1 MRAADAVSQL
11 RPRLSLRGRL
21 YLFSAAILILFAI
34 NVGTSL
40 WGSFARNESSLAYQ
54 EAVTAAQLTA
64 ELEQNLQTK
73 RQQVL
78 VLATL
83 RETTDEPLDEAAL
96 EQARADLEIISERL
110 RQLGGFG
117 GEELEA
123 HYRRL
128 HDSVTALLAEWQQFY
143 EQYNADGAI
152 IAVESA
158 RSYNSTQ
165 QRLQELDQ
173 RQSFVAV
180 QRANAIDRTIT
191 LTDQITVIGFIS
203 SIAITLALVFA
214 MIRSTNASL
223 TRMKRG
229 VERFGSGDLTYRID
243 DQRDSGEIGD
253 LARTFNDMSAKL
265 QIAIEEMNTARA
277 DADSAN
283 AAKSMFLANV
293 SHELRTPLNAIIG
306 YSEMLQDELGD
317 GLDIDREQFHH
328 DLATIIFSGNQLLT
342 LINDILDLSK
352 IETGK
357 MQVSLEVFSPAA
369 LLVQVCDALSPL
381 LSQNNNRLVL
391 DIDNDSMRDINSD
404 RGKLQ
409 QIVTNLFSNACK
421 FTKEG
426 DITVSASMTAD
437 ALTVAVADT
446 GIGMTQAQ
454 QDRVFE
460 AFIQAESN
468 TGLQYGGTGLGLA
481 IVREFCTM
489 LGGSIALES
498 SPDEGSVFRVTL
510 PAGPTSVRA
519 SA

>member
-1 MRAADAVSQL
+1 MRPSEAVNQL
-11 RPRLSLRGRL
+11 RPKLSLRGRL
-21 YLFSAAILILFAI
+21 YLFSGAILILFAI
-34 NVGTSL
+34 NVATSL

-64 ELEQNLQTK
+64 ELQQNLQNK
-73 RQQVL
+73 RQQIL

-83 RETTDEPLDEAAL
+83 RETTDEPLDEAAI
-96 EQARADLEIISERL
+96 EQARADLAIISERL
-110 RQLGGFG
+110 RQLGGYG

-128 HDSVTALLAEWQQFY
+128 HESTTVLLEEWRQFY
-143 EQYNADGAI
+143 ERYNQASPMPEIEA
-152 IAVESA
+152 A
-158 RSYNSTQ
+158 RSYNNAQ

-173 RQSFVAV
+173 RQSFAAV
-180 QRANAIDRTIT
+180 QRASAIDDTIR

-243 DQRDSGEIGD
+243 EERDSGEIGD
-253 LARTFNDMSAKL
+253 LARTFNEMSGKL
-265 QIAIEEMNTARA
+265 QTAIEEMNTARA

-317 GLDIDREQFHH
+317 GIEIDRGQFHH
-328 DLATIIFSGNQLLT
+328 DLATIIFSGKQLLT

-357 MQVSLEVFSPAA
+357 MRVSKETFNPSA

-381 LSQNNNRLVL
+381 LLQRDNELIL
-391 DIDNDSMRDINSD
+391 DIDKNSMRDIHSD

-421 FTKEG
+421 FTEKG
-426 DITVSASMTAD
+426 QITVSAHMTED
-437 ALTVAVADT
+437 QLMIAVKDT
-446 GIGMTQAQ
+446 GIGMTPAQ
-454 QDRVFE
+454 QGRVFD
-460 AFIQAESN
+460 AFTQAESD
-468 TGLQYGGTGLGLA
+468 TGVKYGGTGLGLA
-481 IVREFCTM
+481 IVKEFCAM
-489 LGGSIALES
+489 LGGDISLES
-498 SPDEGSVFRVTL
+498 QPGEGSTFCISL
-510 PAGPTSVRA
+510 PAAPA
-519 SA
+519 

>member
-21 YLFSAAILILFAI
+21 YLFSGAILILFAI
-34 NVGTSL
+34 NVATSL
-40 WGSFARNESSLAYQ
+40 WGSLARNESSLAYQ
-54 EAVTAAQLTA
+54 EAATAAQLTA

-83 RETTDEPLDEAAL
+83 RETTDEPLDDVAL
-96 EQARADLEIISERL
+96 GQARADLEIIGERL
-110 RQLGGFG
+110 RQLGGYG
-117 GEELEA
+117 GQDLEA
-123 HYRRL
+123 YYRRL
-128 HDSVTALLAEWQQFY
+128 HDSVTALLREWQLFY
-143 EQYNADGAI
+143 DRYNSIDPLPD
-152 IAVESA
+152 VESA
-158 RSYNSTQ
+158 LSYSNTQ

-173 RQSFVAV
+173 RQSFVAL
-180 QRANAIDRTIT
+180 QRANAIDRTIS
-191 LTDQITVIGFIS
+191 LTDQITVVGFIS

-243 DQRDSGEIGD
+243 EQRDSGEIGD
-253 LARTFNDMSAKL
+253 LARTFNEMSTKL
-265 QIAIEEMNTARA
+265 QVAIEEMNTARA

-317 GLDIDREQFHH
+317 GTDIDREQFHH
-328 DLATIIFSGNQLLT
+328 DLSTIIFSGKQLLN
-342 LINDILDLSK
+342 LINEILDLSK

-357 MQVSLEVFSPAA
+357 MQVSREIFSPAG

-381 LSQNNNRLVL
+381 LAQNKNRLSL
-391 DIDNDSMRDINSD
+391 NIDKNSMRDINSD

-426 DITVSASMTAD
+426 EITVSASMTAQS
-437 ALTVAVADT
+437 LIIAVSDT

-454 QDRVFE
+454 QDRVFD
-460 AFIQAESN
+460 AFTQAEAN
-468 TGLQYGGTGLGLA
+468 TGLKYGGTGLGLA
-481 IVREFCTM
+481 IVKEFCAM
-489 LGGSIALES
+489 LGGSISLES
-498 SPDEGSVFRVTL
+498 EPGKGSIFRVTL
-510 PAGPTSVRA
+510 PADPASVPA

>member
-1 MRAADAVSQL
+1 MRTSDVVTQL

-21 YLFSAAILILFAI
+21 YLFSGAILILFAI
-34 NVGTSL
+34 NVATSL

-54 EAVTAAQLTA
+54 AAVTAAQLTA
-64 ELEQNLQTK
+64 ELEQNLQNK

-83 RETTDEPLDEAAL
+83 RETTDDPLEDSEL
-96 EQARADLEIISERL
+96 DQARADLDIITERL
-110 RQLGGFG
+110 RQLGAYG
-117 GEELEA
+117 GEDLEA

-128 HDSVTALLAEWQQFY
+128 HDSTTTLMAQWRQFY
-143 EQYNADGAI
+143 ERYNRAGPTPP
-152 IAVESA
+152 VEDA
-158 RSYNSTQ
+158 RSYSTAQ

-173 RQSFVAV
+173 RQSFLAV

-223 TRMKRG
+223 TRMKQG

-243 DQRDSGEIGD
+243 EQRDSGEIGD
-253 LARTFNDMSAKL
+253 LARTFNEMSTKL

-317 GLDIDREQFHH
+317 ETEINREQFHH
-328 DLATIIFSGNQLLT
+328 DLTTIIFSGRQLLT

-357 MQVSLEVFSPAA
+357 MQVSFEVFSPAA

-381 LSQNNNRLVL
+381 LTQNNNKLVL
-391 DIDNDSMRDINSD
+391 DIDKDSMCDMESD

-426 DITVSASMTAD
+426 RITVSAFMNRES
-437 ALTVAVADT
+437 LTVTVSDT

-454 QDRVFE
+454 QARVFE
-460 AFIQAESN
+460 AFAQAEAN
-468 TGLQYGGTGLGLA
+468 TGLKYGGTGLGLA

-489 LGGSIALES
+489 LGGSIEVESKPDKGAL
-498 SPDEGSVFRVTL
+498 FRVRL
-510 PAGPTSVRA
+510 PVVPR
-519 SA
+519 

>member
-1 MRAADAVSQL
+1 MRATDAVTQL

-21 YLFSAAILILFAI
+21 YLFSGAILILFAI

-54 EAVTAAQLTA
+54 DAVTAAQLTT
-64 ELEQNLQTK
+64 ELEQNLQNK

-83 RETTDEPLDEAAL
+83 RETTDEPLDDTAL
-96 EQARADLEIISERL
+96 DQARADLEIITERL

-117 GEELEA
+117 GEDLEA
-123 HYRRL
+123 YYRRL
-128 HDSVTALLAEWQQFY
+128 HDSATALFEEWRTFY
-143 EQYNADGAI
+143 DRYNDPAPTPD
-152 IAVESA
+152 VESA
-158 RSYNSTQ
+158 VSYNDTQ
-165 QRLQELDQ
+165 QRLRELDQ

-180 QRANAIDRTIT
+180 QRANAIDRTIS
-191 LTDQITVIGFIS
+191 LTDQITIIGFIS

-223 TRMKRG
+223 TRLKRG
-229 VERFGSGDLTYRID
+229 VERFGSGDLVYRID
-243 DQRDSGEIGD
+243 EQRDSGEIGD
-253 LARTFNDMSAKL
+253 LARTFNEMSTKL

-317 GLDIDREQFHH
+317 GAELDREQFHH
-328 DLATIIFSGNQLLT
+328 DLATIIFSGKQLLT

-357 MQVSLEVFSPAA
+357 MQVSQEVFSPGG

-381 LSQNNNRLVL
+381 LQQNNNRLRL
-391 DIDNDSMRDINSD
+391 DIDQGSMRDMDSD
-404 RGKLQ
+404 RSKLQ

-421 FTKEG
+421 FTKDGE
-426 DITVSASMTAD
+426 ITVSAQMTAD
-437 ALTVAVADT
+437 TLIVAVADT
-446 GIGMTQAQ
+446 GIGMTEAQ
-454 QDRVFE
+454 QTRVFE
-460 AFIQAESN
+460 AFTQAESN
-468 TGLQYGGTGLGLA
+468 TGLKYGGTGLGLA

-489 LGGSIALES
+489 LGGHIALES
-498 SPDEGSVFRVTL
+498 RPDEGSVFRVTL
-510 PAGPTSVRA
+510 PADPV
-519 SA
+519 SAPADA

>member
-1 MRAADAVSQL
+1 MRTPDVMTQL

-21 YLFSAAILILFAI
+21 YLFSGAILILFAI
-34 NVGTSL
+34 NVATSL

-64 ELEQNLQTK
+64 ELAQNLQNK

-83 RETTDEPLDEAAL
+83 RETSDEPLEDSRL
-96 EQARADLEIISERL
+96 DQAETDLDIIAERL
-110 RQLGGFG
+110 RQLGSYG
-117 GEELEA
+117 GEDLEA
-123 HYRRL
+123 YYRRL
-128 HDSVTALLAEWQQFY
+128 HESTTTLIAQWRQFY
-143 EQYNADGAI
+143 ERYNQTGPTPP
-152 IAVESA
+152 VEDA
-158 RSYNSTQ
+158 RYYNNAQ

-173 RQSFVAV
+173 RQSFLAV

-191 LTDQITVIGFIS
+191 LTDQITIIGFIS

-223 TRMKRG
+223 TRMKTG

-243 DQRDSGEIGD
+243 EQRDSGEIGD
-253 LARTFNDMSAKL
+253 LARTFNEMSTKL
-265 QIAIEEMNTARA
+265 QTAIEEMNTARA

-317 GLDIDREQFHH
+317 ETEINREQFHH
-328 DLATIIFSGNQLLT
+328 DLNTIIFSGKQLLT

-357 MQVSLEVFSPAA
+357 MQVSLEVFDPAP

-381 LSQNNNRLVL
+381 LAQNGNKLVL
-391 DIDNDSMRDINSD
+391 DIDKKSMREMESD

-421 FTKEG
+421 FTKDG
-426 DITVSASMTAD
+426 KITVSAVMDHQS
-437 ALTVAVADT
+437 LTVTVADT
-446 GIGMTQAQ
+446 GIGMTEAQ
-454 QDRVFE
+454 QARVFE
-460 AFIQAESN
+460 AFIQAEAN
-468 TGLQYGGTGLGLA
+468 TGLKYGGTGLGLA

-489 LGGSIALES
+489 LGGSIEVES
-498 SPDEGSVFRVTL
+498 QPSEGARFRVRL
-510 PAGPTSVRA
+510 PVAPA
-519 SA
+519 

>member
-1 MRAADAVSQL
+1 MRTPDVVTQL

-21 YLFSAAILILFAI
+21 YLFSGAILILFAI
-34 NVGTSL
+34 NVATSL

-64 ELEQNLQTK
+64 ELEQNLQNK

-83 RETTDEPLDEAAL
+83 RETTDDPLEDSQL
-96 EQARADLEIISERL
+96 DQARADLDIITERL
-110 RQLGGFG
+110 RQLGSYG

-128 HDSVTALLAEWQQFY
+128 HDSTTTLIEQWRQFY
-143 EQYNADGAI
+143 MSYNQTGPTPP
-152 IAVESA
+152 VEDA
-158 RSYNSTQ
+158 RSYNNAQ

-180 QRANAIDRTIT
+180 QRASAIDRTIT
-191 LTDQITVIGFIS
+191 LTDQITIVGFIS

-243 DQRDSGEIGD
+243 EQRDSGEIGD
-253 LARTFNDMSAKL
+253 LARTFNEMSTKL
-265 QIAIEEMNTARA
+265 QTAIEEMNTARA

-317 GLDIDREQFHH
+317 ETEINRQQFHH
-328 DLATIIFSGNQLLT
+328 DLATIILSGRQLLT

-381 LSQNNNRLVL
+381 LTQNNNELVL
-391 DIDNDSMRDINSD
+391 DINKTNMRDMESD

-421 FTKEG
+421 FTKQG
-426 DITVSASMTAD
+426 KITVSAVMD
-437 ALTVAVADT
+437 QQNLTVTVADT
-446 GIGMTQAQ
+446 GIGMTPEQ
-454 QDRVFE
+454 QGRVFE
-460 AFIQAESN
+460 AFTQAEAN
-468 TGLQYGGTGLGLA
+468 TGLKYGGTGLGLA

-489 LGGSIALES
+489 LGGSIEVES
-498 SPDEGSVFRVTL
+498 TPNEGSVFC
-510 PAGPTSVRA
+510 VRIPVVPG
-519 SA
+519 

>member
-1 MRAADAVSQL
+1 MRTPDVMTQL

-21 YLFSAAILILFAI
+21 YLFSGAILILFAI
-34 NVGTSL
+34 NVATSL

-54 EAVTAAQLTA
+54 EAVNAAQLTA
-64 ELEQNLQTK
+64 ELAQNLQNK

-83 RETTDEPLDEAAL
+83 RETTDEPVEDSRLD
-96 EQARADLEIISERL
+96 QAETDLDIIAERL
-110 RQLGGFG
+110 RQLGSYG
-117 GEELEA
+117 GEDLEA
-123 HYRRL
+123 YYRRL
-128 HDSVTALLAEWQQFY
+128 HESTTTLIAQWRQFY
-143 EQYNADGAI
+143 ERYNQIGPTPP
-152 IAVESA
+152 VEDA
-158 RSYNSTQ
+158 RSYNNAQ

-173 RQSFVAV
+173 RQSFLAV

-191 LTDQITVIGFIS
+191 LTDQITIIGFIS

-223 TRMKRG
+223 TRMKTG

-243 DQRDSGEIGD
+243 EQRDSGEIGD
-253 LARTFNDMSAKL
+253 LARTFNEMSTKL
-265 QIAIEEMNTARA
+265 QTAIEEMNTARA

-317 GLDIDREQFHH
+317 ETEINREQFHH
-328 DLATIIFSGNQLLT
+328 DLNTIIFSGKQLLT

-357 MQVSLEVFSPAA
+357 MQVSLEAFNPAP

-381 LSQNNNRLVL
+381 LAQNGNKLVL
-391 DIDNDSMRDINSD
+391 DIDKKSMRDMESD

-421 FTKEG
+421 FTKDG
-426 DITVSASMTAD
+426 QITVSAAMDQHS
-437 ALTVAVADT
+437 LTVTVADT
-446 GIGMTQAQ
+446 GIGMTETQQA
-454 QDRVFE
+454 RVFE
-460 AFIQAESN
+460 AFIQAEAN
-468 TGLQYGGTGLGLA
+468 TGLKYGGTGLGLA
-481 IVREFCTM
+481 IVKEFCTM
-489 LGGSIALES
+489 LGGSIEVESQPKEGAL
-498 SPDEGSVFRVTL
+498 FRVRL
-510 PAGPTSVRA
+510 PVAPA
-519 SA
+519 